1 MSKTSAM
8 GRKSTVNITKE
19 AVTELEDA
27 PIPECGVL
35 LQVRTGKVKK
45 NGLGG
50 EITSAIY
57 KQEQHGSVFCSHTG
71 ILGDEHGSHRHGGTE
86 RAVHQYNPEL
96 YDDWR
101 AEDPPKPE
109 LYEIGAYGENIA
121 VTKMNDQNV
130 CIGDI
135 YKLGQRVVLEVSEPR
150 HPCYKLNS
158 RFQWPRALKRTIRT
172 GRAGWNMRVLQTG
185 EICKGDKMSLV
196 ERPYPKWS
204 VFNVERV
211 IRAKSVSLKLLA
223 ECIQLPMTDLWL
235 DIAKDRMRTAP
246 KIYTLVDA
254 AYVTSRVRKLTFALK
269 EQLPLSDPGFE
280 PFAFAQITFGPDLS
294 ISRAYSIVSGD
305 LFKFSL
311 GVALDDRSTGGS
323 AYLHKELRIGDEI
336 EMSPGSNKNA
346 AENDAQSDQDLM
358 RILIVGGIGITAFLP
373 SIRDWERSGLP
384 YQLHYAV
391 RSPEEAAFLDE
402 LPRDKT
408 TLYAKS
414 RGERLDT
421 DKLIPEPA
429 SDNTFKARIFSCGP
443 QRMMQACEQRTTQ
456 LGYPTHMVH
465 YEDFGSGAGG
475 DLGAPFE
482 VEVTEPE
489 ANRHETLEVPSNKTL
504 LDVLNGAGFDVLF
517 SCKAGAC
524 GACKVTVCEGDIDYR
539 STSLTAKEKG
549 VALQSCVDRGLGKLK
564 LEID

>member
-1 MSKTSAM
+1 
-8 GRKSTVNITKE
+8 
-19 AVTELEDA
+19 
-27 PIPECGVL
+27 
-35 LQVRTGKVKK
+35 
-45 NGLGG
+45 
-50 EITSAIY
+50 
-57 KQEQHGSVFCSHTG
+57 
-71 ILGDEHGSHRHGGTE
+71 
-86 RAVHQYNPEL
+86 
-96 YDDWR
+96 
-101 AEDPPKPE
+101 
-109 LYEIGAYGENIA
+109 
-121 VTKMNDQNV
+121 
-130 CIGDI
+130 
-135 YKLGQRVVLEVSEPR
+135 
-150 HPCYKLNS
+150 
-158 RFQWPRALKRTIRT
+158 
-172 GRAGWNMRVLQTG
+172 
-185 EICKGDKMSLV
+185 
-196 ERPYPKWS
+196 
-204 VFNVERV
+204 
-211 IRAKSVSLKLLA
+211 
-223 ECIQLPMTDLWL
+223 
-235 DIAKDRMRTAP
+235 MRTAP

-280 PFAFAQITFGPDLS
+280 PFVFAQITFGPDLS

-443 QRMMQACEQRTTQ
+443 QRMMQDCEQRTTQ